1 MNITTIKEKYGALSL
16 PVKAS
21 LWYTVCNVI
30 NKGLAVLSTPIF
42 TRIMT
47 ANTRQNRSA
56 SADADLHNC
65 FTHFL
70 HDEICK
76 KLMIEDME
84 SG

>member
-30 NKGLAVLSTPIF
+30 NKGLALLSTPIF

-47 ANTRQNRSA
+47 EEQYGTFSVFQSWYSILIIWKAENDYRKG
-56 SADADLHNC
+56 LFPVC
-65 FTHFL
+65 P
-70 HDEICK
+70 
-76 KLMIEDME
+76 
-84 SG
+84 